1 MHTCSKES
9 MSRNGHGVA
18 AASAHLA
25 PGVCVGVDIDGGR
38 LSSTQT
44 KSKILRNTR
53 SNANATMPAW
63 ESPTVRGA
71 MERGRHGKYLSFWP
85 FVTATGLKK
94 LPLHCE
100 SVISI

>member
-1 MHTCSKES
+1 MHTYAEES

-38 LSSTQT
+38 LSSTQSR
-44 KSKILRNTR
+44 SKILRNTR

-63 ESPTVRGA
+63 ESPTVRGGDGA
-71 MERGRHGKYLSFWP
+71 W
-85 FVTATGLKK
+85 
-94 LPLHCE
+94 
-100 SVISI
+100 